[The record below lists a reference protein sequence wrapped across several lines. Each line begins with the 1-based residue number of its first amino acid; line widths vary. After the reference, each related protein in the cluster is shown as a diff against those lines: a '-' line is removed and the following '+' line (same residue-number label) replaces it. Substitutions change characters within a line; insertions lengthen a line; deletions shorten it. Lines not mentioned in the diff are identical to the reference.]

1 MPKRIIKSVADL
13 FGVLSNPTRLQI
25 LILLNESEKDV
36 KEIHERLELSSS
48 NVSQHLAILRA
59 YRLVDIRQEGAHVFY
74 RLHNKKVIDIIQ
86 RALKFF
92 ELELSEVESLKK
104 AISKVMDQ
112 R

>member
-1 MPKRIIKSVADL
+1 MPKRIVKSVADL

-36 KEIHERLELSSS
+36 KEIHERLGLSSS
-48 NVSQHLAILRA
+48 NASQHLAILRA
-59 YRLVDIRQEGAHVFY
+59 HHLVEIRQEGAHVFY
-74 RLHNKKVIDIIQ
+74 RLHNKNVINIIQ
-86 RALKFF
+86 QALNFF
-92 ELELSEVESLKK
+92 ELELSEVESLRK